1 MQLERISK
9 IQYVDGVRFRRGV
22 VAAASR
28 LIANSP
34 HLDAINVFPVPDG
47 DTGANM
53 AGTMRSIVQSSS
65 DSLEKSLEK
74 MSALIAESALNGA
87 KGNSGAILA
96 QFLCG
101 FAEGVKDMRRLSPS
115 DFARV
120 ASLAAHRSCE
130 AISDPRDGTIIS
142 VIKDWSAHLSSRSH
156 EYKDF
161 HHIFSDSL
169 HYAQKSVKA
178 TTEKLAEL
186 KSAGVVDAGALGF
199 VYLLEGIVDFLENGK
214 IEESFIADNDPLY
227 TVDGVQDK
235 VAVEKLEYRYCT
247 EFLLKGTGID
257 KKTVRDAISGMGDS
271 LIVAGLPDCV
281 KVHIHTNEPD
291 SVEAVV
297 SAFATVDKRKVDDML
312 VQHKRLLADT
322 RKVGIVTDSTC
333 DIPAELIAEYDIRVV
348 PLRLT
353 IDGHEYIDHVT
364 LAPEEF
370 YRMLPKAEKALTSQ
384 PSPGDM
390 KRVYSAACAD
400 YDSVVSVHVARVL
413 SGTYQNALTVSR
425 EYDTVT
431 AFDGKRVTGALA
443 LSVLEAA
450 RAAERGAS
458 ASEVAEI
465 TEEAIK
471 NVRVFVTMDTLDY
484 VVKGGRMSKGQGII
498 AKALNIKPIIEF
510 AGEGHVHTVSKSFG
524 RNRQEKTF
532 IRLVSEAL
540 KGKSNLRY
548 VITHADAPEKADK
561 IAAIMKQKYG
571 VDPIF
576 IGAASPVIGLHS
588 GPGACAISFLADD

>member
-1 MQLERISK
+1 MQLENITR

-53 AGTMRSIVQSSS
+53 AGTMRSIVRSSG

-101 FAEGVKDMRRLSPS
+101 FAEGVKDMPRLSPS

-120 ASLAAHRSCE
+120 ASLAARRSCE
-130 AISDPRDGTIIS
+130 AISDPKDGTIIS
-142 VIKDWSAHLSSRSH
+142 VIRDWAAHLSSKSH

-161 HHIFSDSL
+161 HELLSDSL

-214 IEESFIADNDPLY
+214 IEKSVTLDLAPLY
-227 TVDGVQDK
+227 NVEGVQSK
-235 VAVEKLEYRYCT
+235 VAVDKLDFRYCT
-247 EFLLKGTGID
+247 EFLLKGSDID
-257 KKTVRDAISGMGDS
+257 KKSVRDAISGMGDS

-281 KVHIHTNEPD
+281 KIHIHTNDPD
-291 SVEAVV
+291 AVEDIV
-297 SAFATVDKRKVDDML
+297 SGFARVDKRKVDDML
-312 VQHKRLLADT
+312 VQHKRLLADAC
-322 RKVGIVTDSTC
+322 KVGIVTDSTC
-333 DIPAELIAEYDIRVV
+333 DIPAELIAEYDIRVA

-353 IDGHEYIDHVT
+353 IDGQEYIDHVT
-364 LAPEEF
+364 LTPEDF
-370 YRMLPKAEKALTSQ
+370 YKMLPKAEKALTSQ

-390 KRVYSAACAD
+390 KRVYARACAD
-400 YDSVVSVHVARVL
+400 YENVVSLHVAKVL
-413 SGTYQNALTVSR
+413 SGTYQNALTVSKDY
-425 EYDTVT
+425 ENVS
-431 AFDGKRVTGALA
+431 AFDGKQLTVALG

-450 RAAERGAS
+450 RAAQKGAT
-458 ASEVAEI
+458 VAEVTKI
-465 TEEAIK
+465 ARKAID
-471 NVRVFVTMDTLDY
+471 NVRIFVTLDTLDY
-484 VVKGGRMSKGQGII
+484 AVRGGRVSKGQGLI
-498 AKALNIKPIIEF
+498 AKALNIKPILAFE
-510 AGEGHVHTVSKSFG
+510 GEGHPRTVAKSFG
-524 RNRQEKTF
+524 YKRQEAAL
-532 IRLVSEAL
+532 IRLVSENFY
-540 KGKSNLRY
+540 GKSHLRY
-548 VITHADAPEKADK
+548 AIAHAAAPEVARKFARIIK
-561 IAAIMKQKYG
+561 REFG
-571 VDPIF
+571 VNPVF
-576 IGAASPVIGLHS
+576 ITEASPVLGLHS
-588 GPGACAISFLADD
+588 GPGACAVALLADD